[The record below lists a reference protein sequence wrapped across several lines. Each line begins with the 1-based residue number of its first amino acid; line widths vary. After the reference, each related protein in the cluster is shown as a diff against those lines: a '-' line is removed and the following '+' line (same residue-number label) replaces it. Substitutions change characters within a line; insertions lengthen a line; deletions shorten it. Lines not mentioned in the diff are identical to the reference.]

1 MNASEPP
8 PPAVAVVIG
17 AFGRTA
23 YLRRAVASV
32 LAQTLPRSE
41 FEVVVTKDFS
51 DPELDR
57 SLAADGVVAL
67 LDPEPVIGRWL
78 LRAIR
83 STRAP
88 LVAFLDD
95 DDEFEPER
103 LAHAVAV
110 FREHPEVG
118 YYRNRVRV
126 IDADGRPI
134 DPARWRRLERD
145 EGFDRTGPVQVSAG
159 AKPDVFRRVA
169 LDTFVSF
176 NSSTVVIRRELLD
189 GDVGAAFEATELP
202 DLALLV
208 AGVVSPY
215 GLYLD
220 DRRLTRFRYHR
231 ENVTH
236 TVDWLRRAADA
247 QAALSALT
255 DRRGRPDFARW
266 LRDRSDHYD
275 GVYRAT
281 SIVSEVRTG
290 GPRRRVAEL
299 ALDYLRFLGDHP
311 AERRADPAVW
321 GATVYAFAYCC
332 WPALGRRVAHAR
344 VPGPRG

>member
-1 MNASEPP
+1 MNASESP

-332 WPALGRRVAHAR
+332 WPALGRRIAHAR

>member
-1 MNASEPP
+1 M
-8 PPAVAVVIG
+8 AVVIG
-17 AFGRTA
+17 AYGRTT

-32 LAQTLPRSE
+32 LAQTLPRE
-41 FEVVVTKDFS
+41 EYEVVVTKDFS
-51 DPELDR
+51 DPELDG
-57 SLAADGVVAL
+57 SLAANGIVTI

-83 STRAP
+83 ATRAP
-88 LVAFLDD
+88 LIAFLDD
-95 DDEFEPER
+95 DDEFEPDR
-103 LAHAVAV
+103 LADVVAV
-110 FREHPEVG
+110 FRAHPEVG

-126 IDADGRPI
+126 IDADGRPV

-145 EGFDRTGPVQVSAG
+145 EGFDRTGPVEIGAG
-159 AKPDVFRRVA
+159 AKPDVFRHVA

-176 NSSTVVIRRELLD
+176 NSSTVVVRRELLD

-231 ENVTH
+231 ENVTRA
-236 TVDWLRRAADA
+236 VDWLRRAADA

-255 DRRGRPDFARW
+255 DRRGRPEFTRW
-266 LRDRSDHYD
+266 LRDRSEHYD
-275 GVYRAT
+275 GVFRAT
-281 SIVSEVRTG
+281 TIVTGVRTG
-290 GPRRRVAEL
+290 APRRRVAEL
-299 ALDYLRFLGDHP
+299 TLEYLRFLGEHP
-311 AERRADPAVW
+311 AERTADPAVW
-321 GATVYAFAYCC
+321 GATLYAFAYCC
-332 WPALGRRVAHAR
+332 WPAVGRRVARLR
-344 VPGPRG
+344 VPER